1 MADVPSTNEPSCI
14 DVARLETTERNANAL
29 ALEHAPHSTA
39 DTLAQRDHHLH
50 HRRLGVVGAQIH
62 AGMLGRHAK
71 FAQIMVGGQC
81 TAPRTLSVGLM
92 DEGIWHAALC
102 SSPDPMKGVLRL
114 VEAAARHQVADM
126 LQALVATAQVD
137 LADFDDA
144 LDIEVLQL
152 ILLQRV
158 GRVDGIALLSF
169 DQDVFIELRI
179 EMERDP

>member
-1 MADVPSTNEPSCI
+1 
-14 DVARLETTERNANAL
+14 
-29 ALEHAPHSTA
+29 
-39 DTLAQRDHHLH
+39 
-50 HRRLGVVGAQIH
+50 
-62 AGMLGRHAK
+62 
-71 FAQIMVGGQC
+71 
-81 TAPRTLSVGLM
+81 
-92 DEGIWHAALC
+92 
-102 SSPDPMKGVLRL
+102 
-114 VEAAARHQVADM
+114 M

>member
-1 MADVPSTNEPSCI
+1 
-14 DVARLETTERNANAL
+14 
-29 ALEHAPHSTA
+29 
-39 DTLAQRDHHLH
+39 
-50 HRRLGVVGAQIH
+50 
-62 AGMLGRHAK
+62 
-71 FAQIMVGGQC
+71 
-81 TAPRTLSVGLM
+81 
-92 DEGIWHAALC
+92 
-102 SSPDPMKGVLRL
+102 MKGVLWL